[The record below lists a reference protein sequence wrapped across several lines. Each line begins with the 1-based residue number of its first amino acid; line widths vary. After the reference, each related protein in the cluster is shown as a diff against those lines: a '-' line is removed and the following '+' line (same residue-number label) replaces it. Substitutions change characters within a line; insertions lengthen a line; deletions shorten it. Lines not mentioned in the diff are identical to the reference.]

1 MLKIPKNKLA
11 FFSLLCISL
20 VFLTGFSPVRQS
32 LPAQQSSSAQQGEP
46 ESGTLTA
53 RITQVDTSQFPK
65 VTVYVSVTDANG
77 EPVGVSVSKLVLRE
91 NGEIMTPEDISG
103 AGEIG
108 PLTTMLVMDVSGS
121 MNHAGKLESAKDAA
135 RAYVD
140 QSRPQDY
147 VGLLAFNTQTDY
159 VQPLTSDH
167 QKLSDAIESLKAD
180 EDTAMYDALVVAME
194 LLEAIQGRVAVI
206 ALTDGLDNRSKIS
219 PQEVIQMIGPEG
231 LSISTIG
238 LGEPTHSTS
247 ALSGLN
253 EPALKAFSEQAGGM
267 YGYANDAESLQ
278 ALYKLYGRAL
288 QSEYVI
294 AYTSPSQL
302 RDGVNRALTVMV
314 SDQEDATGAV
324 AASAA
329 EGEQELYNPG
339 GLVPEVAEP
348 ASWSIFFILLVA
360 LVLLLLVPTLIF
372 FVLRF
377 FRGRQ
382 KGKVKVKNSPTKKA
396 RVKLK
401 S

>member
-1 MLKIPKNKLA
+1 MLKIPKTKIA

-20 VFLTGFSPVRQS
+20 IFLTGFSPVRQS
-32 LPAQQSSSAQQGEP
+32 LPAQQGEP
-46 ESGTLTA
+46 ESGTLIA

-65 VTVYVSVTDANG
+65 VTVYVSVTDENG

-180 EDTAMYDALVVAME
+180 KDTAMYDALVTAME

-206 ALTDGLDNRSKIS
+206 ALTDGLDNRSKTS

-253 EPALKAFSEQAGGM
+253 ESALKAFSEQAGGM

-294 AYTSPSQL
+294 TYTSPSQL

-314 SDQEDATGAV
+314 SDQEEATGAV

-348 ASWSIFFILLVA
+348 ASWSIFFILMVA

-382 KGKVKVKNSPTKKA
+382 KGKVKVKKSPAKKA